1 MVDDWISSYL
11 AVFFGWN
18 LGIVIHANCCG
29 VGSQEI
35 NTCPPV
41 KHKRKWQLLI
51 LKANSLAKER
61 DNEINYNQNQL
72 IWAIAAIFSLVNYDG

>member
-11 AVFFGWN
+11 AVFWRGN

-29 VGSQEI
+29 IGSQEI

-41 KHKRKWQLLI
+41 RKWQLLI
-51 LKANSLAKER
+51 LKANSSAKER
-61 DNEINYNQNQL
+61 DNEINYNPNQL